1 MSEPDTNASTL
12 QRAAADVVPSVKVVQ
27 DIPAIFVDG
36 VTNHVT
42 APGISKFYLY
52 RSDVNPNDPNSF
64 SFSNIVQVVMPAT
77 GFADMVAF
85 FEHRLK
91 VMVKRGDLSQT
102 VIDERRD
109 LYGKL
114 PIV

>member
-1 MSEPDTNASTL
+1 MSEPDATASTP
-12 QRAAADVVPSVKVVQ
+12 QVAVADVVSLVKVVQ

-36 VTNHVT
+36 VMNHVT

-52 RSDVNPNDPNSF
+52 RSDINPKDPNSF
-64 SFSNIVQVVMPAT
+64 SNSNIIQVIMPAT

-91 VMVKRGDLSQT
+91 VMVKRGDLSEA
-102 VIDERRD
+102 VVDARRD
-109 LYGKL
+109 FYGKM
-114 PIV
+114 PID